1 MFILNTL
8 GRLSKIRFIVVIA
21 GVMCGQ
27 IYAQNNDS
35 LRSQKADNKGIIKFR
50 RDSLLNASKL
60 IKAELEKARE
70 SPSDSARRGATKF
83 VFGSGENR
91 EMLGTQITHKMDS
104 LLNPELRIGGYIST
118 YFAYYDDETETND
131 FVQFPTLE
139 PRRDQFSLNMALINM
154 QYRSHDMRANLALH
168 YGDVPACAWPT
179 TFNLIQEANAGF
191 RVYKKWWLDA
201 GFFKTH
207 IGLESFQPRENLTS
221 SMSIPNLFDPYY
233 FSGIKLTYVANSKL
247 NLQVCV
253 FNGYN
258 EYIED
263 NRNKA
268 FDFSLNY
275 NPTDNISFTYNFLTC
290 DETLDNVK
298 TKHQRYYQNAYA
310 TFIYHKF
317 TLGLDANLGF
327 QQNSLLGDTT
337 RVGIVYGGTIVGK
350 YNVATRFNVYGRL
363 EDFSDPNRILTG
375 SMKTGNYVCGTTLGF
390 QITPRKNIAFST
402 EWRILQSDALIFRQG
417 NTALNQRNEVNVC
430 LDLWF

>member
-1 MFILNTL
+1 MLILNVL
-8 GRLSKIRFIVVIA
+8 SRLSKVKTIILTIYFLW
-21 GVMCGQ
+21 GQ
-27 IYAQNNDS
+27 IYAQNNNI
-35 LRSQKADNKGIIKFR
+35 LNSQIADNELVVETGLGCVPEFNIRHKTNQANEAEKPADTTR
-50 RDSLLNASKL
+50 RRA
-60 IKAELEKARE
+60 
-70 SPSDSARRGATKF
+70 PKF
-83 VFGSGENR
+83 VFGTGDNR

-104 LLNPELRIGGYIST
+104 LLNPELRISGYIST
-118 YFAYYDDETETND
+118 YFAYYDDDTETND

-154 QYRSHDMRANLALH
+154 QYQSRDTRAGLALH

-207 IGLESFQPRENLTS
+207 IGLESFQPRENITS

-233 FSGIKLTYVANSKL
+233 FSGIKLTYVANSRL
-247 NLQVCV
+247 NLQVCT

-275 NPTDNISFTYNFLTC
+275 NPNDHISVTYNFLTC
-290 DETLDNVK
+290 DETLDYVK

-310 TFIYHKF
+310 TFIYNHF
-317 TLGLDANLGF
+317 TIGLDANFGI
-327 QQNSLLGDTT
+327 QQNSLLSDTT
-337 RVGIVYGGTIVGK
+337 KTGIVYGGTIVGK
-350 YNVATRFNVYGRL
+350 YNVAKRFNIYGRV

-402 EWRILQSDALIFRQG
+402 EWRILQSDARIFRQG
-417 NTALNQRNEVNVC
+417 NT
-430 LDLWF
+430 